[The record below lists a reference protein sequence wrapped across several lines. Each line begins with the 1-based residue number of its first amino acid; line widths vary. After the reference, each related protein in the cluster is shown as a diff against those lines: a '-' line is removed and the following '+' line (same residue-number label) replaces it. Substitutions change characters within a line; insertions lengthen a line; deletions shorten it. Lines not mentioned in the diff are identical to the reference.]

1 MSKVVKKV
9 ANVIGLGAPEIKIPG
24 PSASQMQAAQL
35 QANLSQD
42 LGLENVPVVET
53 GGTTTSTDTLG
64 KKKKMTGSGLSSSLG
79 L

>member
-53 GGTTTSTDTLG
+53 GGTTTSTDTIG
-64 KKKKMTGSGLSSSLG
+64 KKKKITGSGLSSSLG

>member
-9 ANVIGLGAPEIKIPG
+9 ANVVGLGAPEIKIPG

-53 GGTTTSTDTLG
+53 GGTTTSTDTIG
-64 KKKKMTGSGLSSSLG
+64 KKKKITGSGLSSSLG

>member
-35 QANLSQD
+35 QANLSHD

-64 KKKKMTGSGLSSSLG
+64 KKKKITGSGLSSSLG

>member
-9 ANVIGLGAPEIKIPG
+9 ASVVGLGAPEIKIPG

-53 GGTTTSTDTLG
+53 GGTTTSTDTIG

>member
-64 KKKKMTGSGLSSSLG
+64 KKKKITGSGLSSSLG